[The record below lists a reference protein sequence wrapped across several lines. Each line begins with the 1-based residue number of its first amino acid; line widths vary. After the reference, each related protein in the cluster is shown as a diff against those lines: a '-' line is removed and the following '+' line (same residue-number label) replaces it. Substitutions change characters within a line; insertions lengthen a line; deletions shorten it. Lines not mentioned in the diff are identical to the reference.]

1 MAFKKTYNT
10 RSKTKQQVDNNT
22 ISSDEV
28 YNRDNKSDDEFSE
41 EIEKKDDEKLNNKKK
56 KKENIAIKLL
66 VGTLLKQAIDNNI
79 MNEIKNTNKSNKES
93 TSNSKKDEDNK
104 DNDSDDDDNDDYDE
118 DEDED
123 DDEDYEEEDYEEE
136 DDHIIF
142 LEEDEGKKGELIE
155 KIDNANIPEDIKQI
169 LISNL
174 ENSHDFSKVQ
184 EWVNN
189 VLKIPFNKY
198 VQLPIDTSSNR
209 DDIIDFFKKAKE
221 TLNDVVYGMDN
232 VKEEI
237 INYIAQFISN
247 KNSKPR
253 VLALQSSA
261 GTGKTSIVRRGLGKI
276 LNRPIKCISM
286 GGITD
291 SSTFH
296 GFDYTYVGSKYGIIS
311 RSIID
316 AGVMNP
322 IIYMDELD
330 KISETAAGQ
339 DIMNFLIHITDPEQ
353 SMMFEDKYFHSVP
366 IDLSKVLFV
375 FSFNDESRISPI
387 LLDRLNVVKVQ
398 SPSVKEKVVIAK
410 DYILKDVCENIG
422 VELNE
427 IEITENAIRKIV
439 SMSNTDGMRAIK
451 RNLETIVMKINTLK
465 LTGGAITFSFDIK
478 PKIIEEEHMV
488 RCLGKKRLKM
498 SKIVHKYVYVVDE
511 DKVSKLLTSNRDDTS
526 YKMMF
531 I

>member
-1 MAFKKTYNT
+1 MAYNT
-10 RSKTKQQVDNNT
+10 RSKKQQSETPNT
-22 ISSDEV
+22 PEEV
-28 YNRDNKSDDEFSE
+28 HNTDGNKSNEEYEEDNKN
-41 EIEKKDDEKLNNKKK
+41 DEKLNNKK
-56 KKENIAIKLL
+56 ENIAIKIL

-79 MNEIKNTNKSNKES
+79 MKEIKNTTNQFNKES
-93 TSNSKKDEDNK
+93 IINNK
-104 DNDSDDDDNDDYDE
+104 NEDDNDDEEDDDDEDDEDDEDYVDDE

-123 DDEDYEEEDYEEE
+123 D
-136 DDHIIF
+136 HIIF
-142 LEEDEGKKGELIE
+142 LDEDDGKKSELVE
-155 KIDNANIPEDIKQI
+155 KIENSNVPEDIKQI
-169 LISNL
+169 LISNV
-174 ENSHDFSKVQ
+174 ENSHDFTKVQ

-198 VQLPIDTSSNR
+198 VQLPIDTSSSR
-209 DDIIDFFKKAKE
+209 EDIIDFFKKSKE
-221 TLNDVVYGMDN
+221 ILNNVVYGMDN

-261 GTGKTSIVRRGLGKI
+261 GTGKTSIIRRGLGKI

-330 KISETAAGQ
+330 KISETSSGQ

-353 SMMFEDKYFHSVP
+353 SMMFEDKYFHSIP

-375 FSFNDESRISPI
+375 FSFNDESKISPI
-387 LLDRLNVVKVQ
+387 LLDRLNIVKVQ
-398 SPSVKEKVVIAK
+398 SPSIKEKVVIAK
-410 DYILKDVCENIG
+410 DYILKDVCDNIG

-427 IEITENAIRKIV
+427 IEITDNAIRKIV
-439 SMSNTDGMRAIK
+439 SMSNSDGMREIR
-451 RNLETIVMKINTLK
+451 RNLETIIMKINTLK
-465 LTGGAITFSFDIK
+465 LTGGAIPFSFDIK
-478 PKIIEEEHMV
+478 PKIVEEEHMV
-488 RCLGKKRLKM
+488 RCVGKKRLKM
-498 SKIVHKYVYVVDE
+498 NKIVNRHIYVVDE